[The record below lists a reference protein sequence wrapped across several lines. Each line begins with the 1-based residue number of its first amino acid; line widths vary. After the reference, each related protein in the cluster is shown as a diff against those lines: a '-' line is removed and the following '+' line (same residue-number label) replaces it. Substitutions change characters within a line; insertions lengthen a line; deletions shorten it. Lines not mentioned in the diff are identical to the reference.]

1 MAYFSL
7 IPLIVLAQANPAPLA
22 ERLHRIETRYNSL
35 RTLRSEFEQSLAV
48 AQGRRITERGT
59 LLLRKPGQMR
69 WEYEQPAGKLF
80 VSDGKQ
86 IYFLS
91 PSARRLEISG
101 IKETE
106 DLRIPL
112 AFLIGRLDF
121 QRDFQRFEETPQ
133 PVGTKI
139 RAIPRSSK
147 SIFEYIEFIA
157 ASDGRLLFVNV
168 QSKDGSTMA
177 YSFRN
182 EVLNPSLPASSF
194 TLTAPEGYEVVRLRQ
209 AQ

>member
-1 MAYFSL
+1 MAYFPL
-7 IPLIVLAQANPAPLA
+7 IPLILLAQAAPAPLA

-48 AQGRRITERGT
+48 AQGRRVIERGT
-59 LLLRKPGQMR
+59 LSLRKPGQMR
-69 WEYEQPAGKLF
+69 WEYSQPAGKIF

-86 IYFLS
+86 IFFLS
-91 PSARRLEISG
+91 SSARRLEISS

-121 QRDFQRFEETPQ
+121 QRDFQRYEESPQ
-133 PVGTKI
+133 PNGTKI

-147 SIFEYIEFIA
+147 SPFEYIEFIA
-157 ASDGRLLFVNV
+157 AADGRLLFVNV

-177 YSFRN
+177 YSFQN
-182 EVLNPSLPASSF
+182 EVLNPALSPSLF
-194 TLTAPEGYEVVRLRQ
+194 TLSAPEGFEVLRLRQ
-209 AQ
+209 PQ